1 MIVAKLLITRNDSS
15 FQLHSDNTGL
25 ETQKKKKK
33 ILVRIQ
39 NLCNNPPGL
48 GFV

>member
-15 FQLHSDNTGL
+15 FQLHSNNTGL
-25 ETQKKKKK
+25 ETQKKK

-39 NLCNNPPGL
+39 TLCNNPPGL